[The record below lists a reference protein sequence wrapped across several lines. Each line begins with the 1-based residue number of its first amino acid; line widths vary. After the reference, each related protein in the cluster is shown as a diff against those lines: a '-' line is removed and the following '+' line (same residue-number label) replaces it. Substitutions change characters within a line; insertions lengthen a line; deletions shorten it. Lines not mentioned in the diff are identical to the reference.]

1 MLTNEQ
7 KPTSAKFNDD
17 LAKILSED
25 RSREAKVQ
33 DEKISELSRIMN
45 APVAPV
51 KQTLTEEHKNL
62 KVTDKTSQVIESIQ
76 NKAKPVLNKELLERI
91 PTIQE
96 MFVDFKNVATAR
108 STIINEEFNKYA
120 SPDIRFNAQALK
132 EFESAVTQSKKNHV
146 ITEEYPAK
154 NDFNTSNIVKK
165 FSTYSFSITYPLSD
179 KFFNL
184 KVIFLY
190 NNENHKIEKLYS
202 IDQIEQGKYYNNIL
216 NFFTKEQILDA
227 AFKNREFMDVLY
239 NRMRDQRERSEVP
252 NNNRNLTDRTRIGNI
267 RKSIQDTAK

>member
-91 PTIQE
+91 PTIKE
-96 MFVDFKNVATAR
+96 MFADFKNVATSR

-120 SPDIRFNAQALK
+120 SPDIRFNAQALR
-132 EFESAVTQSKKNHV
+132 EFEGVLSEGSFKYSVNTMKSLASQEDHRISEEQIN
-146 ITEEYPAK
+146 ITERMSA
-154 NDFNTSNIVKK
+154 N
-165 FSTYSFSITYPLSD
+165 FS
-179 KFFNL
+179 NL
-184 KVIFLY
+184 KISFMY
-190 NNENHKIEKLYS
+190 DWTKHKVTK
-202 IDQIEQGKYYNNIL
+202 IL
-216 NFFTKEQILDA
+216 DVRQYGSTEYDTIINLFTKQQILDA
-227 AFKNREFMDVLY
+227 AFNNKELMDIIY
-239 NRMRDQRERSEVP
+239 EKMKEYRIKREVP
-252 NNNRNLTDRTRIGNI
+252 KTTTTSDLPRVANI
-267 RKSIQDTAK
+267 TKSIQDTAK